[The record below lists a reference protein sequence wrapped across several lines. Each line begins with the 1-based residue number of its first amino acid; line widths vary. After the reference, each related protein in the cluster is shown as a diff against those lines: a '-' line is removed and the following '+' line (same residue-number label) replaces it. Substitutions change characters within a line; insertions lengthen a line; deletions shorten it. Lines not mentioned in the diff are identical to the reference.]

1 MTTTPIIP
9 TKGLRF
15 NRETAPAFWMIDI
28 LWVLLVDGNDTN
40 GAYSVIEQW
49 MRKGSGALVPHVH
62 AYSDEWF
69 YVNECDLSMTVGE
82 ESFTGKGGDS
92 VWIPRGTVHH
102 FKVESEVCHVL
113 NGYTP
118 AGFEQV
124 IKGLAQPAERREL
137 PPLDFPKPDQETV
150 DKIFNNYWC
159 AQADVSWAHPNPG
172 MR

>member
-28 LWVLLVDGNDTN
+28 LWVLLVDSNDTG

-49 MRKGSGALVPHVH
+49 MRKGSGALIPHVH

-69 YVNECDLSMTVGE
+69 YVFEGELSMTVGD
-82 ESFTGKGGDS
+82 ESFTGRGGDS
-92 VWIPRGTVHH
+92 VWIPRGAVHH

-118 AGFEQV
+118 GGFEQV
-124 IKGLAQPAERREL
+124 IKGLALPAQRREL
-137 PPLDFPKPDQETV
+137 PPEDFPKPNQETI
-150 DKIFNNYWC
+150 DKIFNNYCC
-159 AQADVSWAHPNPG
+159 AQADVPWAHPHTE